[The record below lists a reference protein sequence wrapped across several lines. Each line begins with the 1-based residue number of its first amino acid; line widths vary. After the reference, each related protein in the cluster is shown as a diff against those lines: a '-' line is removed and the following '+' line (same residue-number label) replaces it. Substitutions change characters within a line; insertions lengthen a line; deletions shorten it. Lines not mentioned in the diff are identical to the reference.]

1 MHALLVQTIVACF
14 PSTQDGDGHSWAECG
29 CDYVYD
35 QLEAWVEEHPDHWPL
50 AAHISTIVY
59 MLDVYA
65 ARHGKE
71 LAACPE
77 DEDLSVADQV
87 VALAEWLW
95 IDLEKHITMLNTFCN
110 T

>member
-65 ARHGKE
+65 ARHHHCSSAHSLRNGAR
-71 LAACPE
+71 LRA
-77 DEDLSVADQV
+77 
-87 VALAEWLW
+87 
-95 IDLEKHITMLNTFCN
+95 I
-110 T
+110 